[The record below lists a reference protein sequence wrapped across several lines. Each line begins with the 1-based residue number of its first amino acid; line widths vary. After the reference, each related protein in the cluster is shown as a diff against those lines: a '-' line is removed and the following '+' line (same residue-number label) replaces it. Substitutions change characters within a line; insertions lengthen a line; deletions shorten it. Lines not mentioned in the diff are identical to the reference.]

1 MNEYEISYIS
11 DPSLAEDARQDV
23 DKAVD
28 GAIESAAGSISSNTE
43 NTRRRLAY
51 PVQNQSVGFLRTV
64 QATIDPEKV
73 VAVRQALQKQAG
85 IIRLSILQT
94 PARESVAASIFEAA
108 AKEAQ
113 VEPAKAATTEPKK
126 PAKEITDQELEEKI
140 ESALDEEVK

>member
-11 DPSLAEDARQDV
+11 DPSLAEDARNDV

-28 GAIESAAGSISSNTE
+28 GAIEGAAGSISSNTE

-51 PVQNQSVGFLRTV
+51 PVQDQSVGFLRTV

-73 VAVRQALQKQAG
+73 ATVRQTLQKQAG

-108 AKEAQ
+108 VKEAQ
-113 VEPAKAATTEPKK
+113 AEPAKAATTEAKK
-126 PAKEITDQELEEKI
+126 PAKEITDQELEDKI